1 MPLKLGQTI
10 WKKQNKNISSN
21 NAPVCTTSWNVDD
34 VRRSNTLCANIQDTQ
49 KELAIEDK
57 QHPQEILNM

>member
-1 MPLKLGQTI
+1 MKKLN
-10 WKKQNKNISSN
+10 QNIFNNI
-21 NAPVCTTSWNVDD
+21 ATECTTSWNVDD

>member
-1 MPLKLGQTI
+1 MPLKLGQII

-21 NAPVCTTSWNVDD
+21 NATVCTTSWNVDD